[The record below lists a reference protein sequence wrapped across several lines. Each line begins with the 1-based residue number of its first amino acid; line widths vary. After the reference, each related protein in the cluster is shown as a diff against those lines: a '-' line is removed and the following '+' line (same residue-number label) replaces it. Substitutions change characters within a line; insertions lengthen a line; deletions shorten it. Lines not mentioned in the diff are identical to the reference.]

1 MQGDRPPRTN
11 TRFVLGLSS
20 STAAKQDP
28 CSRSGRTPV
37 PSVGSRPIEL
47 GWYGWK
53 ASHNSGHFRL
63 RIQLERGG
71 EVIDSHIQ
79 KLCIALQQPVE
90 WKRACCASN
99 FSRDTLGRNVN
110 LSCSSCREFRAGI
123 SENTRSARTT
133 NREGRVARDGLS
145 PLSLREETGALS
157 WRQYGQPI

>member
-79 KLCIALQQPVE
+79 KLCIAGRPYSNRLNGNELAVLQI
-90 WKRACCASN
+90 
-99 FSRDTLGRNVN
+99 SRETHLGEMSIFRVVVAE
-110 LSCSSCREFRAGI
+110 SSVQGSRKIREAREPQIEKDESREMVCR
-123 SENTRSARTT
+123 
-133 NREGRVARDGLS
+133 
-145 PLSLREETGALS
+145 P
-157 WRQYGQPI
+157 